1 LKPQIPELTSIRFF
15 AVLWVVLF
23 HSGLPNGLLYDC
35 LTYDAPFYV
44 HDFIRTGYLAVTIFF
59 TLSGF
64 VLAYNYDRIET
75 AYERR
80 MFWLGRIS
88 RIYPVYL
95 IGWVLL
101 VPIVLD
107 SILPPPFT
115 GASVVRFLS
124 NGLMSLF
131 LIQAW
136 IPQYALTW
144 NTPCW
149 ILSCEMFFYFL
160 YPFTLPLIQAWKERT
175 LIVAIAGIWV
185 FSLIVPAF
193 AVMLSMDGYGLKYAN
208 EITSTSIPVRLIK
221 FNPIMRLPEFLVGV
235 LLGRLYLNR
244 KGKAEK
250 QSETGRRKCLA
261 IVPLAVMILCCGFL
275 AGRIYQPLIYCGGL
289 LTLVI
294 GAHVYQLAQGGS
306 LMPRVM
312 RHRLL
317 VTLGQSSYA
326 IFILHYPLLLWLESM
341 DKGHF
346 SKQYPLTVF
355 LLYFVLTVGLSCL
368 IFRLVEEPCRRWL
381 REYFFRAE
389 STGPYGTSGP

>member
-1 LKPQIPELTSIRFF
+1 LKPQIPELVSIRFF

-23 HSGLPNGLLYDC
+23 HSGLPGGLLYNP

-75 AYERR
+75 ANERR

-101 VPIVLD
+101 APIVLG
-107 SILPPPFT
+107 SIVQFHSIGT
-115 GASVVRFLS
+115 AARKVIS
-124 NGLMSLF
+124 NGLTSLF
-131 LIQAW
+131 LVQAW

-149 ILSCEMFFYFL
+149 ALSCLLFFYL
-160 YPFTLPLIQAWKERT
+160 IYPFLLRHVQAWKERT
-175 LIVAIAGIWV
+175 LIAAIVGIWI
-185 FSLIVPAF
+185 FSLIVPV
-193 AVMLSMDGYGLKYAN
+193 AVIMLSVEGFGRKFAN
-208 EITSTSIPVRLIK
+208 DITSTGTLVSFIK
-221 FNPIMRLPEFLVGV
+221 FHPIMRVPEFLIGV

-244 KGKAEK
+244 TCKTEM
-250 QSETGRRKCLA
+250 QSATDKSK
-261 IVPLAVMILCCGFL
+261 ILAVVRLAVIIICCGFL

-289 LTLVI
+289 LTIVI
-294 GAHVYQLAQGGS
+294 GTQVYGLARGGS

-312 RHRLL
+312 RHRFF
-317 VTLGQSSYA
+317 VALGQSSYT
-326 IFILHYPLLLWLESM
+326 IFILHYPILLWLEIM
-341 DKGHF
+341 DEGRF
-346 SKQYPLTVF
+346 SRQYPLMVF
-355 LLYFVLTVGLSCL
+355 LVYLIFTIGLSFL
-368 IFRLVEEPCRRWL
+368 IFRLVEEPCRRLL
-381 REYFFRAE
+381 REYFFRVE
-389 STGPYGTSGP
+389 STGPSGKSGP